1 MPEGRID
8 FDKLHALGV
17 PLASIPAGE
26 KVFLQ
31 DEPGGTMYLVR
42 SGLIDILMFGR
53 VLETV
58 GEFGIIGELS
68 LIDQAPRSAAALAAT
83 NAEVAILDR
92 TAFLR
97 LIQADPQFALYVL
110 EVLSKRLRKLDEL
123 LAQK

>member
-1 MPEGRID
+1 MPEGPVD
-8 FDKLHALGV
+8 FDKLHADGI

-31 DEPGGTMYLVR
+31 DDPGGTMYLVR

-92 TAFLR
+92 SAFLR
-97 LIQADPQFALYVL
+97 TIKADPEFALYVL